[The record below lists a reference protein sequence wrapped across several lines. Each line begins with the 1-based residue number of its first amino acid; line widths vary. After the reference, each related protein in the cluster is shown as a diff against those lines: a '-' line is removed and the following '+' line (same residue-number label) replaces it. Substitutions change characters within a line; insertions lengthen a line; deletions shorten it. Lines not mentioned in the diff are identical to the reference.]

1 MLSGDEERHGDPV
14 SVSRRDMIDAAKQSD
29 VALEF
34 EPGVRV
40 KGRGYGEHLAAQL
53 DELED
58 RRDGEERAL
67 VADLLGEDGG
77 RSYL

>member
-1 MLSGDEERHGDPV
+1 MRT
-14 SVSRRDMIDAAKQSD
+14 MIAV
-29 VALEF
+29 VALGLFATAGRAGE
-34 EPGVRV
+34 
-40 KGRGYGEHLAAQL
+40 GRGYGEHLAAQL